1 MAKRT
6 PRSEAEDTTTTGA
19 PTRQQAPPPSQAPS
33 GTERRSR
40 ERSER
45 SAADERAQETAPEAS
60 DTFAARPGAAEANAP
75 DDRSASMSSEEQGG
89 EPTEEEIRYRAY
101 LLYIER
107 GAGDGMDFEDWVR
120 AERELRNRR

>member
-6 PRSEAEDTTTTGA
+6 PRSEAEDTTTAGA
-19 PTRQQAPPPSQAPS
+19 PTRQQAPPPSQTPS

-60 DTFAARPGAAEANAP
+60 DTFAARPGSSEGNEP
-75 DDRSASMSSEEQGG
+75 DDRSASMSSEQPAG
-89 EPTEEEIRYRAY
+89 EPTEEEIRSRAY

-107 GAGDGMDFEDWVR
+107 GGGDGMDFEDWVN
-120 AERELRNRR
+120 AERELKNRR

>member
-1 MAKRT
+1 MLRDLL
-6 PRSEAEDTTTTGA
+6 E
-19 PTRQQAPPPSQAPS
+19 QANQKD
-33 GTERRSR
+33 ELRRLSR
-40 ERSER
+40 E
-45 SAADERAQETAPEAS
+45 AS
-60 DTFAARPGAAEANAP
+60 LGPQGVFVSPSVRPFAAAAVLESDELSARPALVVAP

-120 AERELRNRR
+120 AERELKNRRGNSESW